1 MASKVYFS
9 DLRCKPGH
17 SLLKKLEK
25 LLFVAGIGNIDYNDK
40 YTAIKIHFGE
50 PGNMAYL
57 RPGYANV
64 LVQVLKKL
72 GARVFLTDSNT
83 LYSGGRS
90 NGIDHLRSASSNG
103 YNLLSVDAPVVI
115 ADGIKGFEYRDLPV
129 EGGEICKT
137 ARIGAAIADADI
149 IISFSHFKGHEMTGF
164 GGVLKNLGMGS
175 ASVAGK
181 MYLHSDSQPFVDQ
194 ELCKSCGQCIKA
206 CNHGAMHFND
216 NHKAEIDYS
225 KCVGCGQCV
234 ATCNFR
240 AANVP
245 QDTTSINLNK
255 KIAEYSKA
263 VLDGK
268 PNFHICLIIDVSPEC
283 DCWPSNDVAIVP
295 NIGFAASFDP
305 VALDQACADL
315 VMKTPA
321 TVRDSMITDFCPDYS
336 KQEHDH
342 CHCEDKF
349 KVIHPNT
356 NWQSSLEHA
365 EQIGMGSREYDL
377 ITI

>member
-9 DLRCKPGH
+9 DLRCEPGH
-17 SLLKKLEK
+17 SLLKILEK
-25 LLFVAGIGNIDYNDK
+25 LLIVAGIGNIDYKDK

-64 LVQVLKKL
+64 LVQELKKL

-245 QDTTSINLNK
+245 QNTTSINLNK
-255 KIAEYSKA
+255 KIAEYAKA

-321 TVRDSMITDFCPDYS
+321 TVRDSMITDFCPDYR

-349 KVIHPNT
+349 RVIHPNT

-365 EQIGMGSREYDL
+365 EQIGMGSREYEL
-377 ITI
+377 IKI

>member
-9 DLRCKPGH
+9 DLRCEPGH
-17 SLLKKLEK
+17 SLLKILEK
-25 LLFVAGIGNIDYNDK
+25 LLIVAGIGNIDYTDK

-64 LVQVLKKL
+64 LVQELKKL

-216 NHKAEIDYS
+216 NRNRLQQM
-225 KCVGCGQCV
+225 CRLRTMC
-234 ATCNFR
+234 
-240 AANVP
+240 
-245 QDTTSINLNK
+245 
-255 KIAEYSKA
+255 
-263 VLDGK
+263 
-268 PNFHICLIIDVSPEC
+268 
-283 DCWPSNDVAIVP
+283 SNMQ
-295 NIGFAASFDP
+295 F
-305 VALDQACADL
+305 
-315 VMKTPA
+315 
-321 TVRDSMITDFCPDYS
+321 
-336 KQEHDH
+336 
-342 CHCEDKF
+342 
-349 KVIHPNT
+349 
-356 NWQSSLEHA
+356 
-365 EQIGMGSREYDL
+365 
-377 ITI
+377 